1 MPMLIIFAIMKA
13 LYCRKNQ
20 ISIRHNPQLPMACLM
35 IEFAAVISLYA
46 GYSNAKSIWKTLLI
60 SVAALTCGFIAVHH
74 FRKIHINYSLTF
86 SYIVLTT
93 VSVVGCII
101 FRLFADYESTKTY
114 NWVNVGSVTLQF
126 SELLKPFMVT
136 AFAIAC
142 SNFRKHPRAFLYYYG
157 YQIINV
163 ILLGLLQ
170 EYGTAMELIFMT
182 CISAMLVLLFPM
194 HLKPFKQHLMRS
206 TFPAIVL
213 TLLCI
218 LLKFSK
224 RMLAMADASADE
236 RTILGH
242 TVHFWDIRL
251 NSTGEETLKAA
262 ESMHNSPLVSANMT
276 SFQSFRTMKPSVITD
291 YVFALMVENF
301 GWLIPSL
308 LIAFFSFVMI
318 SITVKHRRKAAEG
331 GFSDAM
337 ALGTAILLLV
347 QAAIHILG
355 PFRILPFS
363 GITLPFLSIGL
374 NSLIVCLLLLTTT
387 EDSPDISITKSDTDI
402 ETSYFKQVS
411 ISNDSEDEDIMFA
424 VNDDFECNRQPD
436 QRAKK

>member
-1 MPMLIIFAIMKA
+1 
-13 LYCRKNQ
+13 
-20 ISIRHNPQLPMACLM
+20 
-35 IEFAAVISLYA
+35 
-46 GYSNAKSIWKTLLI
+46 
-60 SVAALTCGFIAVHH
+60 
-74 FRKIHINYSLTF
+74 
-86 SYIVLTT
+86 
-93 VSVVGCII
+93 
-101 FRLFADYESTKTY
+101 
-114 NWVNVGSVTLQF
+114 
-126 SELLKPFMVT
+126 
-136 AFAIAC
+136 
-142 SNFRKHPRAFLYYYG
+142 
-157 YQIINV
+157 
-163 ILLGLLQ
+163 
-170 EYGTAMELIFMT
+170 
-182 CISAMLVLLFPM
+182 
-194 HLKPFKQHLMRS
+194 
-206 TFPAIVL
+206 
-213 TLLCI
+213 
-218 LLKFSK
+218 
-224 RMLAMADASADE
+224 MADASADE

-276 SFQSFRTMKPSVITD
+276 SFQSFRTMKPSVMTD

-374 NSLIVCLLLLTTT
+374 NSLIACLLLLTTT

-411 ISNDSEDEDIMFA
+411 MHSQLFYHKPCHALYFQILYDDIFHHFVFRVQDTLPTVFYQSFQAAASLITEGDNDITVFSFFLFFNNNKIAWLNSGIDHRFSSGA
-424 VNDDFECNRQPD
+424 
-436 QRAKK
+436 